1 MRQGRIKDTGRKQYI
16 CCGAGPKTHAIEIL
30 LNQRK
35 VSGLFYHFVLPPP
48 DLT

>member
-1 MRQGRIKDTGRKQYI
+1 MCREGVKDTGRKQYL
-16 CCGAGPKTHAIEIL
+16 CSGGPKNHAIEIL
-30 LNQRK
+30 FNQRK